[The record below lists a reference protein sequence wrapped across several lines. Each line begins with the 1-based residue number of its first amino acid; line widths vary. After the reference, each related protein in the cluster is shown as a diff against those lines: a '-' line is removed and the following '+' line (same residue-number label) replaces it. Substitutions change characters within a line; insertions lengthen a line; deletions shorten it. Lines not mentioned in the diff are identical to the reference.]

1 MCDMKIYKK
10 SIIIME
16 INLNEIY
23 NKTDNLDKI
32 QAVIDYFD
40 RYIVTM
46 YVPAMQPTVF
56 RHGIHYYVSKMSII
70 IRCIIK

>member
-40 RYIVTM
+40 RYIVTS
-46 YVPAMQPTVF
+46 YIVRASHATNSLSP
-56 RHGIHYYVSKMSII
+56 RDSLL
-70 IRCIIK
+70 CE